1 MDENRGDG
9 EKDRLVP
16 VLLALQREEYEKAL
30 KGCEVVAP
38 AREISRRQQDR
49 RVCGE
54 IRPRRRAASIGFDFL

>member
-1 MDENRGDG
+1 MMDENRGDG

-38 AREISRRQQDR
+38 AREICRRQQDC
-49 RVCGE
+49 RVCG
-54 IRPRRRAASIGFDFL
+54 